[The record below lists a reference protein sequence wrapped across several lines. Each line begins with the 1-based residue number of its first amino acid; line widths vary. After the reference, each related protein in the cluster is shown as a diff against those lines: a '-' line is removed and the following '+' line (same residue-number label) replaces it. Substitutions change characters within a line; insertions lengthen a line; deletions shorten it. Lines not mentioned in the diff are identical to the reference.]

1 MKPKRHA
8 SIYKLVQKI
17 MHLCS
22 NPSSL
27 RLVFTLALVISSVT
41 AMTQQ
46 KTQQKKSSFAD
57 LTKLFA
63 EWRAFQQPKLID
75 GVPDYSV
82 PAMSAQ
88 HRGLAAYQRRLA
100 AIDTSGWPINQ
111 QVDWH
116 VVRAEMNGLDFDHRV
131 LRPWANNPAF
141 YVTVFLDRSDQPAR
155 EGPHAYGSVETWKD
169 TFPLAAE
176 RAAEMHAGLRIIP
189 KLLEQARRNLV
200 GNGRDLWVFGTREVR
215 EQSSSLTRLAT
226 LIGNTSAELKSDTA
240 LAKEATDQF
249 VGWLEAQ
256 AASKTASSGIGVE
269 NYDWYLKNVQLVP
282 YTWQQEVALMES
294 ELARAHAFLALEEE
308 KNKNLPQQAVIGG
321 ETEHTRQFNAAVT
334 EYMSFLKA
342 KEILT
347 VKDYMDPSL
356 REQIGKFNPG
366 PREFFSEVDYRDP
379 EVMRTHG
386 YHWFDLAQMEH
397 EPHVDPIRRG
407 PLLYNIFNTRT
418 EGHAT
423 AWEELMMQA
432 GMFEAK
438 PRSRELIYILVA
450 ERAARALGDLRMTS
464 GEFTLERAAEFTS
477 QNTPRGWLSLKG
489 SLVRAEQHLYLQQPG
504 YGTSYL
510 IGKQQIEMLL
520 AARKK
525 QLGDRFRMRQF
536 MDSFNAAGLVPA
548 SLLRWELT
556 GDLPEDVRR
565 MLASH

>member
-1 MKPKRHA
+1 MA
-8 SIYKLVQKI
+8 
-17 MHLCS
+17 
-22 NPSSL
+22 
-27 RLVFTLALVISSVT
+27 
-41 AMTQQ
+41 
-46 KTQQKKSSFAD
+46 QQKKFSFAD
-57 LTKLFA
+57 LTKLFG
-63 EWRAFQQPKLID
+63 EWRAFQPPKLID
-75 GVPDYSV
+75 GVPDYSA

-88 HRGLAAYQRRLA
+88 HRELAAFQRRLA
-100 AIDTSGWPINQ
+100 AVDTGGWPINQ

-155 EGPHAYGSVETWKD
+155 EGPHAYGAIETWKD
-169 TFPLAAE
+169 KFPLLAE
-176 RAAEMHAGLRIIP
+176 RAAEMHAALQIIP
-189 KLLEQARRNLV
+189 KLLEQARKNLV
-200 GNGRDLWVFGTREVR
+200 GNGRDLWIYGTREVR
-215 EQSSSLTRLAT
+215 EQNSSLTRLAS
-226 LIGNTSAELKSDTA
+226 LIGNTSPELKSDVA
-240 LAKEATDQF
+240 LAKQATDQF
-249 VGWLEAQ
+249 VAWLEH
-256 AASKTASSGIGVE
+256 AAPSKTAPSGIGVE

-294 ELARAHAFLALEEE
+294 ELARAHAFLAIEEE
-308 KNKNLPQQAVIGG
+308 KNKHLPQQSVVAS

-334 EYMSFLKA
+334 EYMFFLKA

-347 VKDYMDPSL
+347 IKDYMDPAL

-397 EPHVDPIRRG
+397 EPHADPIRRG

-489 SLVRAEQHLYLQQPG
+489 SLVRSEQHLYLQQPG

-510 IGKQQIEMLL
+510 IGKKQIEMLL

-525 QLGDRFRMRQF
+525 QLGDSFRMRQF

-556 GDLPEDVRR
+556 GELPEDVRR
-565 MLASH
+565 MLAPH